1 LNTCPLNCMLQTDKN
16 SAICEQQNDAK
27 DTPGEPKMSQD
38 SQEMKSLN
46 SILCDGHCAKCH
58 IL

>member
-1 LNTCPLNCMLQTDKN
+1 MLQTDKN